1 MSIFASEQALDSYQ
15 DKQMFQVVN
24 EAYFGRTPGINKVY
38 NAFCDWRDKYKNN
51 RIIGKGNVSAM
62 NDKLL
67 RYFRKTVEEQFGFS
81 TVTIWLCQSDSRNM
95 MSTIPAFGVGPDKV
109 IVTKEG
115 YKYKEDAQAA
125 GIFIMNAGLIF
136 DSSFSNEEC
145 FGIFL
150 HEVGHA
156 FQNSLNGMMISI
168 RWATN
173 LFTIGKLILSALNMK
188 ILKTGMYSLS
198 ILMSSSGINRVTSY
212 LVNSVIIDNKV
223 LSYIVSSYSYLA
235 SIVSS
240 IINTAKL
247 IPSFMILPFAFMIE
261 GLKSLTNLVINPVG
275 SFYGY
280 YGERFADGFPASYGF
295 SLQAAIAIDK
305 LDSTQLGLFGEA
317 LNQFPILANIYNA
330 MCLPGI
336 MLMSVGDEHP
346 LPPTRAYSILNDLKE
361 DLNDPSLDPK
371 LKTKLKNEIYEYE
384 KSMNLYFEEESKIG
398 NSQIARSIVYR
409 FIYEKCKGGLKFKV
423 FSGFGKINFRRITNN
438 TANKIRNSNRS
449 YKESADFINNT
460 KII

>member
-15 DKQMFQVVN
+15 DKQMLQVVN

-51 RIIGKGNVSAM
+51 RIIGKGNVCAM

-81 TVTIWLCQSDSRNM
+81 TVTIWLCQSDSKNM
-95 MSTIPAFGVGPDKV
+95 MATIPAFGVGPDKV

-125 GIFIMNAGLIF
+125 GIFIMNAGLVF
-136 DSSFSNEEC
+136 DSNFSNEEC
-145 FGIFL
+145 FGVFL

-173 LFTIGKLILSALNMK
+173 LFTVGKLVLAALNMK
-188 ILKTGMYSLS
+188 ILKVGRYSLS
-198 ILMSSSGINRVTSY
+198 ILLSSSEINRAVSY
-212 LVNSVIIDNKV
+212 LANSIIVDNKI

-235 SIVSS
+235 SIISS
-240 IINTAKL
+240 IINAVKI
-247 IPSFMILPFAFMIE
+247 IPTFIILPFGFMLE
-261 GLKSLTNLVINPVG
+261 GLKTLSYLAINPVG

-295 SLQAAIAIDK
+295 SSQAAIAIDK
-305 LDSTQLGLFGEA
+305 IDSTQLGLLGEA

-330 MCLPGI
+330 ICLPGI
-336 MLMSVGDEHP
+336 MLISVGDEHP

-371 LKTKLKNEIYEYE
+371 LKVKLKNEIYEYE
-384 KSMNLYFEEESKIG
+384 KAMNLYFEEESKTG
-398 NSQIARSIVYR
+398 NTQIARSIVYR

-423 FSGFGKINFRRITNN
+423 FSGFGKINFRKITNN
-438 TANKIRNSNRS
+438 TSNKIRNANIS
-449 YKESADFINNT
+449 YKESVDLINNT